1 MRLSNK
7 KLAYEI
13 PVVKITMLEDVDI
26 VTNSNVDEGSA
37 LPLNGDWWDAKRY
50 QNNDYLNS

>member
-26 VTNSNVDEGSA
+26 VTNSNVDEDSA
-37 LPLNGDWWDAKRY
+37 LPLNGDWWDGKRY

>member
-37 LPLNGDWWDAKRY
+37 LPLNGDWWYGKSSV
-50 QNNDYLNS
+50 NSDYLNS